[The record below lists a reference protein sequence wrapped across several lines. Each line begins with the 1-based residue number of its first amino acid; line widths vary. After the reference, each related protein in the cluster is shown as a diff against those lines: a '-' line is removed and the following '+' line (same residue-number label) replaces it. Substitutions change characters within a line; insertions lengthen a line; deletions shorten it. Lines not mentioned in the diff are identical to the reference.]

1 MFRKCH
7 DLCSNICHAFTRSN
21 LTIALVLY
29 AWYLAR
35 QVAIAGEEA
44 HAGVLL
50 VAVHVLRHRAE
61 GRSVRVRVSEVANLV
76 TNDHKESTPC
86 LVHLY
91 CDDGG
96 SEAQDDQDSRHHL
109 QVLQQLRAHHLLQLS
124 ANLRVIG
131 IFHDLSY
138 LWIFHVV

>member
-1 MFRKCH
+1 M
-7 DLCSNICHAFTRSN
+7 
-21 LTIALVLY
+21 
-29 AWYLAR
+29 
-35 QVAIAGEEA
+35 AIAGEEA

-76 TNDHKESTPC
+76 TNDHKESTLFPC
-86 LVHLY
+86 EVHLY

-109 QVLQQLRAHHLLQLS
+109 HVLQQLRAHHLLEL
-124 ANLRVIG
+124 
-131 IFHDLSY
+131 F
-138 LWIFHVV
+138 

>member
-1 MFRKCH
+1 M
-7 DLCSNICHAFTRSN
+7 S
-21 LTIALVLY
+21 
-29 AWYLAR
+29 
-35 QVAIAGEEA
+35 IAGEEA

-96 SEAQDDQDSRHHL
+96 SEAQDDEDSRHHL
-109 QVLQQLRAHHLLQLS
+109 QVLQQLRAHHLLKLS
-124 ANLRVIG
+124 TNLREV
-131 IFHDLSY
+131 FLLFKLSVLILTDKCPKVMSTY
-138 LWIFHVV
+138 